1 MLTRCSAGV
10 SDSRYCCFSLLES
23 LASIEHHLKLSYP
36 RGKSRDRDMSAV
48 VYLGGDPRKHWL
60 GEVRV
65 KE

>member
-10 SDSRYCCFSLLES
+10 SDPDTAASHCLES
-23 LASIEHHLKLSYP
+23 LASIEHHLLSYP

-48 VYLGGDPRKHWL
+48 VDLGGDPRKHWL